1 MIILLVGM
9 PGSGKEEFKK
19 IAETMGWNVVS
30 MGDVVRE
37 YTISLGL
44 EMNEKNVGELASKE
58 RKEHGMDIWARRTL
72 EKIVSKK
79 TIIDGVRNIEE
90 VEFFKR
96 NLGKDISIVAILSSQ
111 KNRYERILKRG
122 RKDDIKNF
130 SQFIERENRE
140 LSWGLGNLIALADY
154 FLVNEGTIE
163 QYKDNVRSFLESF
176 KDC

>member
-58 RKEHGMDIWARRTL
+58 RKEHGM
-72 EKIVSKK
+72 
-79 TIIDGVRNIEE
+79 
-90 VEFFKR
+90 
-96 NLGKDISIVAILSSQ
+96 
-111 KNRYERILKRG
+111 
-122 RKDDIKNF
+122 
-130 SQFIERENRE
+130 
-140 LSWGLGNLIALADY
+140 
-154 FLVNEGTIE
+154 
-163 QYKDNVRSFLESF
+163 
-176 KDC
+176 